1 MHVAPQERVYANLFH
16 ERTAQSTL
24 FPGYPLPKVTNF
36 SYSGRFCGAALMAIE
51 IGGFVGSRTTVAA
64 GKFYRLLP
72 VKVAIA
78 LMVPLRGIR
87 HLRSGTIFLLPGP
100 ARLPNPC
107 SAAQQSERR
116 RAGLGLLQDGHLAS
130 RHSET
135 VGVPSISGTAPALMC
150 LAGFAA
156 LAGIGSPGNLPLPT
170 PRRRRRGKADKCHR
184 RLVGCPC
191 VDACSFA

>member
-1 MHVAPQERVYANLFH
+1 MRVSSRERVYANLFH

-87 HLRSGTIFLLPGP
+87 HLRSGTICLY
-100 ARLPNPC
+100 
-107 SAAQQSERR
+107 
-116 RAGLGLLQDGHLAS
+116 QD
-130 RHSET
+130 
-135 VGVPSISGTAPALMC
+135 
-150 LAGFAA
+150 
-156 LAGIGSPGNLPLPT
+156 
-170 PRRRRRGKADKCHR
+170 
-184 RLVGCPC
+184 RLVYPILARQHNSQKGAGPC
-191 VDACSFA
+191 GA